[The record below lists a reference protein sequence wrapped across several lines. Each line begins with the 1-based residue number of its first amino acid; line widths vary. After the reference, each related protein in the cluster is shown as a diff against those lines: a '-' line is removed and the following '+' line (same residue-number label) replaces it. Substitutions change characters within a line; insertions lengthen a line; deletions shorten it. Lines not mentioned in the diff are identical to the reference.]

1 MLQFLMLP
9 IFFSLM
15 EEMGILDFV
24 SKSLVQ
30 EACARFQRSWNY
42 HPLRTEG
49 NRSPNQLFIAGLT
62 NLRNQGSEFTELEQ
76 VNGKK
81 KLLNNLDLKYHLL
94 FK

>member
-1 MLQFLMLP
+1 MLQFLMLS
-9 IFFSLM
+9 IFFSSM
-15 EEMGILDFV
+15 EEMGILDPLNELDIFCLHFV

-81 KLLNNLDLKYHLL
+81 ITK
-94 FK
+94 